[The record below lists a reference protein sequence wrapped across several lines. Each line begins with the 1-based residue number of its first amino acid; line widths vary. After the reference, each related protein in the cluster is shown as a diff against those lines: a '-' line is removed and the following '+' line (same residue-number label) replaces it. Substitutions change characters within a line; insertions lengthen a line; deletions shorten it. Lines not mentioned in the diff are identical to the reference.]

1 MKRDGDIVS
10 MFQKNATKKRSS
22 STPVVEEEEIIIEEI
37 VDPSMEL
44 AEDVT
49 AAVEPT
55 LVPVVTD
62 VLPPTP
68 PQPPSG
74 YDVDRLPHD
83 PGERLPIASYHA
95 NDQDAVRRAYILRG
109 PFQLYAHEFQK
120 GKLEIEIEISHV
132 YGLPNMIG

>member
-1 MKRDGDIVS
+1 MKIDGDIVS
-10 MFQKNATKKRSS
+10 MLQKHAAKKRAS
-22 STPVVEEEEIIIEEI
+22 STPVVEEEEIIIEKI
-37 VDPSMEL
+37 VDPSVEP

-55 LVPVVTD
+55 PVPAVTD

-109 PFQLYAHEFQK
+109 SFQPCFAINMVSEFLIWRLIMCLMEDQ
-120 GKLEIEIEISHV
+120 E
-132 YGLPNMIG
+132 GLS

>member
-10 MFQKNATKKRSS
+10 MFQKNATKKRAS

-37 VDPSMEL
+37 VDPSVEP

-55 LVPVVTD
+55 PIPVVSD

-83 PGERLPIASYHA
+83 SGERLPILSRY
-95 NDQDAVRRAYILRG
+95 
-109 PFQLYAHEFQK
+109 
-120 GKLEIEIEISHV
+120 
-132 YGLPNMIG
+132 MIKSIYKSKRLLI